1 MNKNDFT
8 GFITGNKVPGESDFS
23 GVREITTLFPW
34 FHSAHLV
41 LLKTLMENSDV
52 RFDTQLHKSAMFVA
66 DRSILYNYLYLKP
79 GAVKDSETAT
89 ETSIAD
95 EVVDAGG
102 INTDSVPL
110 STVKA
115 SVADDEK
122 GEKEILIQT
131 DEGQTKIVTRPRD
144 ELIAEIEARLHDLT
158 AATEM
163 LISGK
168 PESDNKV
175 AENEDNTNGTPV
187 ITEPADE
194 TLATDEAANDDEDHL
209 IVIEA
214 ESNAPD
220 MALTTSELPD
230 EMTASPIDL
239 LELEADENLSGEDSK
254 DETDITDKKNTQI
267 LPDEYVI
274 DISELKTDSGEEEHE
289 LSQADLID
297 KFIQTNPRLERFTS
311 KDYTPEVDLSEPSGE
326 INGVFITETL
336 AKIYTNQG
344 YYSKAINIY
353 EKLTLQYPEKS
364 AYFASRIE
372 KIKDLIK

>member
-8 GFITGNKVPGESDFS
+8 GFITGNKVPGESDIS

-41 LLKTLMENSDV
+41 LLKTLRENSDV
-52 RFDTQLHKSAMFVA
+52 RFDTQLHKSAMFVS

-79 GAVKDSETAT
+79 GAGKKREPAK

-102 INTDSVPL
+102 IKTDSVPL
-110 STVKA
+110 SPVKTSLA
-115 SVADDEK
+115 EDDKE
-122 GEKEILIQT
+122 EKEILIQT
-131 DEGQTKIVTRPRD
+131 DEGQTKIITRPRE

-163 LISGK
+163 LISVK
-168 PESDNKV
+168 TESDNQV
-175 AENEDNTNGTPV
+175 TENEDNTSVTAV

-194 TLATDEAANDDEDHL
+194 ALATDEAANEGQDHL

-214 ESNAPD
+214 EPNAPD
-220 MALTTSELPD
+220 MTLISSDLPD
-230 EMTASPIDL
+230 ETTASPIDL
-239 LELEADENLSGEDSK
+239 LELEGDENFSGEDSK
-254 DETDITDKKNTQI
+254 DETAITDKRNTQK

-274 DISELKTDSGEEEHE
+274 DISELKADSGEEEHE

-311 KDYTPEVDLSEPSGE
+311 KDYTPEGDLSEPSGE